1 MPSLGIL
8 ITSFS
13 YSDLRKS
20 LEKEGKCASIKE
32 EGSKQ
37 LQWEQC
43 IKHLAK
49 NLDKKCH
56 GYGISKVH
64 IHNRNEVRGC
74 CSHITSFKRH

>member
-1 MPSLGIL
+1 MYSIFNVNNFL
-8 ITSFS
+8 S
-13 YSDLRKS
+13 YSS
-20 LEKEGKCASIKE
+20 LLKLSEEEGKCASIKE

-64 IHNRNEVRGC
+64 NRQ
-74 CSHITSFKRH
+74 IK